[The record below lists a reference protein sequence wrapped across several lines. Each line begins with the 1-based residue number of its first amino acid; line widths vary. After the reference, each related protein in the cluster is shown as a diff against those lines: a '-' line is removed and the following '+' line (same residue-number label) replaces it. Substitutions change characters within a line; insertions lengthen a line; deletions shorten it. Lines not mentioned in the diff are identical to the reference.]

1 MKFNIEKLEN
11 FTVMPTC
18 HLQDKNLSLKA
29 KGLLSTFYYLPNN
42 WDYNINGLCKY
53 TNTGITAIRNI
64 LSELELR
71 GYLWREQVRDENGKY
86 CFIYH
91 IYFKKRKVKPIEDCL
106 SLKRFKTALK
116 HTQKK

>member
-11 FTVMPTC
+11 YTIMPTS

-42 WDYNINGLCKY
+42 WNYNLNGLCKY

-64 LSELELR
+64 LAELEIK
-71 GYLWREQVRDENGKY
+71 GYLKREQVRDECGKY
-86 CFIYH
+86 DYIYH
-91 IYFKKRKVKPIEDCL
+91 IYFKKQKVKPTENCL
-106 SLKRFKTALK
+106 SLKRFKTAHK
-116 HTQKK
+116 I